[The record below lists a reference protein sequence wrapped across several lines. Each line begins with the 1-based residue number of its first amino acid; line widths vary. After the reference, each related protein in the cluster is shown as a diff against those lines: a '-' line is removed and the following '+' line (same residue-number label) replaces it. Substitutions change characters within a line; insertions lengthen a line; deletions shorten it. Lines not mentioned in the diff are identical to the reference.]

1 MDSSNRPQNKDH
13 IKEQLT
19 PPGGGTAPPQ
29 SGRRRAVLTVTLVFA
44 MLVGGAIGVLVFLP
58 GETPVVPPPAPDE
71 EVQLSPP
78 PNPES
83 EISETQRP
91 EREESA
97 PPVTPS
103 PETEKADAA
112 RYAREQAWAL
122 RIQADAENID
132 SWAAEEYG
140 PIAARLE
147 DADTSLKEQ
156 MWPEAEQ
163 KYQSVL
169 TDLQD
174 LLDGKEQRYEQALEE
189 GRQRLA
195 AEKPEEASDSFN
207 RALLITPS
215 SIEAKNGLAQAE
227 QLAALHASYQ
237 QALAF
242 EDQGQLA
249 EAMRQLEEILGS
261 GPAYE
266 PALQARERIQ
276 AQLDEELFQREMNA
290 LFSALKE
297 EDFAAASRSL
307 QTLETLGLRR
317 QEVAQAAAL
326 LADQQTRAEIERL
339 KTQAETFGGEERW
352 QQAVEAYGAI
362 LNLDPDLLFASSGRQ
377 EAARR
382 AELDRSMS
390 DAVARSHRLQDADQ
404 RSAAASLLD
413 YARRIEPRGPK
424 LQAQI
429 EALDALLEEFRT
441 PVTVTL
447 ESDNQTLVT
456 IYHVGRIQPFITT
469 EIDLIPGTYTLI
481 GSRAGYRD
489 VRMQITV
496 GPDTGD
502 KRYAIRCE
510 EAI

>member
-1 MDSSNRPQNKDH
+1 MNSSNRPQNKDQL
-13 IKEQLT
+13 KEQLT
-19 PPGGGTAPPQ
+19 PPGSGSAPPQ
-29 SGRRRAVLTVTLVFA
+29 TGRRNALLTVMLVFA
-44 MLVGGAIGVLVFLP
+44 VLVGGAIGVLVFLP
-58 GETPVVPPPAPDE
+58 GEKPVVSPPPPDD

-78 PNPES
+78 PKPAAAEPETAP
-83 EISETQRP
+83 IRID
-91 EREESA
+91 ESA
-97 PPVTPS
+97 QPVSPS
-103 PETEKADAA
+103 PETEQADAA
-112 RYAREQAWAL
+112 RQAKEQAWAL

-132 SWAAEEYG
+132 SWADEEYQQ
-140 PIAARLE
+140 IVAQLE
-147 DADTSLKEQ
+147 EADTLLKEQ
-156 MWPEAEQ
+156 VWPEAEQ
-163 KYQSVL
+163 KYQSAL

-174 LLDGKEQRYEQALEE
+174 LLDSKEQRYQQSLEE
-189 GRQRLA
+189 GLKSLA
-195 AEKPEEASDSFN
+195 ADKPEVASDFFN
-207 RALLITPS
+207 RALLINPS
-215 SIEAKNGLAQAE
+215 SPEAKNGLAQAE

-242 EDQGQLA
+242 EDQGQLV

-261 GPAYE
+261 GPVYE

-297 EDFAAASRSL
+297 EDFAAAGRSL

-326 LADQQTRAEIERL
+326 LADKQTRVEIERL
-339 KTQAETFGGEERW
+339 KIQAETFSEEERW
-352 QQAVEAYGAI
+352 QQAADAYAAI
-362 LNLDPDLLFASSGRQ
+362 LNLDPDLLFAFAGRQ
-377 EAARR
+377 EAAKR
-382 AELDRSMS
+382 AELHRSMS
-390 DAVARSHRLQDADQ
+390 DAVTRSHRLQDAGQ

-413 YARRIEPRGPK
+413 YARRIEPQGPE

-429 EALDALLEEFRT
+429 EALDALLEKFRT
-441 PVTVTL
+441 PVTVAL
-447 ESDNQTLVT
+447 ESNNQTQVT
-456 IYHVGRIQPFITT
+456 IYHVGRIAPFLTT
-469 EIDLIPGTYTLI
+469 EIELKPGTYTLV

-502 KRYAIRCE
+502 KRYDIRCE